1 MRTKDHFIHF
11 IIRIVALFTGRW
23 WLGVMRGFQGAMRA
37 EMWSPQGE
45 LVILRYAGYGKGPN
59 LLPVSGAGGPTR
71 FKSAGTIYNNMEV
84 WGNSQPGKE
93 NFEGWAIWA
102 SATGAFGWGLGKEGA
117 KTGGGRDLT
126 YLAILT
132 ESGPPSIMFEMDGNV
147 VGITYGAGVN
157 LGYVSLQGK

>member
-1 MRTKDHFIHF
+1 
-11 IIRIVALFTGRW
+11 
-23 WLGVMRGFQGAMRA
+23 MRA